1 MTKSNTRKHN
11 PDFKARVAIE
21 AIKGEKTLS
30 ELAGKYKVHPSVV
43 QRWKK
48 ELIEK
53 SSQVFATGSNKQ
65 NDKQAEIAQLYKKIG
80 QLTVERDFLEQASHL
95 I

>member
-1 MTKSNTRKHN
+1 MTKSNTRKHS

-30 ELAGKYKVHPSVV
+30 
-43 QRWKK
+43 
-48 ELIEK
+48 
-53 SSQVFATGSNKQ
+53 
-65 NDKQAEIAQLYKKIG
+65 KIG
-80 QLTVERDFLEQASHL
+80 RK